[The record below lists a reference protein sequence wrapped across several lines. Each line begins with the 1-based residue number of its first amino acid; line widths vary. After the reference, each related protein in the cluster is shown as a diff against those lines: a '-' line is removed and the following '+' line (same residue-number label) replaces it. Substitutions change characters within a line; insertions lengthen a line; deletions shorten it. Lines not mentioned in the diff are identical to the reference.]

1 MAAKIEKVVESLAKM
16 YGFDKEEAMMS
27 LKPKKQMEK
36 PSTLIPFIR
45 CVEGWCDGIKQ
56 NHNLFTQCPNKPTKE
71 STLCRNC
78 QKEAEKYCGRP
89 KCGLASEREAEGE
102 LWRDPKGRVPI
113 HYGNVFMKKSL
124 DEDVV
129 KSEMK
134 RIYGIE
140 EVNEEMLMKK
150 TTRGRPKKITTEV
163 ETSDDEEK
171 PVKKGRGRP
180 RKSTKM
186 VTEMEGGD
194 LIDTLVAQAKADEPK
209 EEAKNYPRV
218 VVDFDDFDDLVEE
231 PKEVKKTKKTKL
243 SDEEKAAAKAA
254 KEAAK
259 QKKAEE
265 KAAAKAAKQK
275 KTNPKKTEEL
285 QTEEPEEVQVIAF
298 EWNEK
303 KYLRDSDNIVYD
315 HESQEPVGKWNET
328 EETVEMCEFEY
339 E

>member
-1 MAAKIEKVVESLAKM
+1 MAMKIEKVVESLAKM

-36 PSTLIPFIR
+36 PRTLIPFVR

-56 NHNLFTQCPNKPTKE
+56 NHNLFTQCTNKPTKD

-78 QKEAEKYCGRP
+78 QKETEKYNGKP

-102 LWRDPKGRVPI
+102 MWRDPKGRSPM
-113 HYGNVFMKKSL
+113 HYGNVFAKYPTLVKEAVMEEMERIYNISVDDEFFMKKS
-124 DEDVV
+124 
-129 KSEMK
+129 
-134 RIYGIE
+134 
-140 EVNEEMLMKK
+140 N
-150 TTRGRPKKITTEV
+150 RGRPKKMTTEV
-163 ETSDDEEK
+163 ESSDDEEK

-194 LIDTLVAQAKADEPK
+194 LIDTLVAQAKTDEPK
-209 EEAKNYPRV
+209 E
-218 VVDFDDFDDLVEE
+218 DE

-259 QKKAEE
+259 EAAKQKKAEE

-275 KTNPKKTEEL
+275 KTSPKKTEEL
-285 QTEEPEEVQVIAF
+285 QTEEPEEEVQVIAF

-303 KYLRDSDNIVYD
+303 KYLRDAEDIVYD
-315 HESQEPVGKWNET
+315 HESQEPVGKWNEK
-328 EETVEMCEFEY
+328 EQTVEMCEFEY